1 LVVGLYPKKYETSW
15 KLMNG
20 RTVLLRPIK
29 PEDEP
34 HMSELFKSFSEET
47 VRYRFFQIL
56 KEMSHDALARYCNID
71 YNREIAIVA
80 ETKENHRKKL
90 LGVVRLA
97 TEPDGKTAEIAVVVG
112 DPWQRLGLGSKLVDY
127 MIEIARGKKLN
138 TLYALMLR
146 ENYKA
151 IRLMKE
157 KGFQI
162 DSEQGETV
170 RGVLKL

>member
-1 LVVGLYPKKYETSW
+1 
-15 KLMNG
+15 
-20 RTVLLRPIK
+20 VLLRPIK

-34 HMSELFKSFSEET
+34 YMNELFKTFSQET
-47 VRYRFFQIL
+47 VRYRFFLIL
-56 KEMSHDALARYCNID
+56 KEMTHTALAKYCNVD
-71 YNREIAIVA
+71 YDKEIAIVA
-80 ETKENHRKKL
+80 EVKENGQKRL

-127 MIEIARGKKLN
+127 IIEVARDKRLS

-146 ENYKA
+146 DNYRA
-151 IRLMKE
+151 IRLMKA
-157 KGFQI
+157 KGFRI
-162 DSEQGETV
+162 ESEEDETI